1 MTSLDA
7 DRIQEA
13 LDALE
18 PFSQDPGTHALHD
31 AIYGLFE
38 TPTDLSAVER
48 VVASQPDHPGLPGVS
63 AALGCSLQGAPPDL
77 AQVLA
82 AHGPLPSDGDLTREV
97 ARPLER
103 GAEVEAVLR
112 TQLVSLER
120 QTRFGVRA
128 VNALSL
134 VAAALAIFALLGWL
148 AALGLWEIPWSTVPA
163 PGDED
168 VQTTGASTVEPAR
181 KP

>member
-1 MTSLDA
+1 MA
-7 DRIQEA
+7 GQ
-13 LDALE
+13 
-18 PFSQDPGTHALHD
+18 
-31 AIYGLFE
+31 
-38 TPTDLSAVER
+38 VE
-48 VVASQPDHPGLPGVS
+48 G
-63 AALGCSLQGAPPDL
+63 
-77 AQVLA
+77 
-82 AHGPLPSDGDLTREV
+82 
-97 ARPLER
+97 
-103 GAEVEAVLR
+103 VLR

-168 VQTTGASTVEPAR
+168 VQTTGASTEEPAR